1 MSTRATLIISI
12 LLIIM
17 AVAFSAI
24 IYGRLPEQ
32 MASHWN
38 ANDQVNGYMS
48 RFWGAFLMP
57 IISTGMLA
65 LFLIIPSIDPLKDNI
80 TKFRDTF
87 NTFIAL
93 IIAFMLYTHILTLI
107 YNLGYTFRIS
117 LAMIPGLGLI
127 FVFAGIMM
135 SKAKRN
141 YFIGIRTPWTLAN
154 DTVWDETHKLGS
166 KLFIGA
172 GVLSLFSLFL
182 GENGFWLMMIL
193 LGGAGLIP
201 VIYSYILF
209 ARITNQK

>member
-1 MSTRATLIISI
+1 
-12 LLIIM
+12 M